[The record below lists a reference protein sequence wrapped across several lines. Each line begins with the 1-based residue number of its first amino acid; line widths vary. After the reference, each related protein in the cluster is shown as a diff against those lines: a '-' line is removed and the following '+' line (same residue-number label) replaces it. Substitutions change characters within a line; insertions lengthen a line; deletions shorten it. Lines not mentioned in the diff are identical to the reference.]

1 MDSMESEAEVKRRKR
16 EEHMR
21 LLQERRQLLQKQERE
36 QQERQDRKL
45 AQELAFR
52 DVQKAGRL
60 PDPRCI
66 MKPFNPNVISR
77 GAPVGLGFSGK
88 GSDIPGER
96 DAFSE
101 LNSYRG
107 SCASS
112 LANDDVLDTS
122 KMTSGC
128 SGDIRVQEWSEKK
141 KIICS
146 IRNLLCTVCKLM

>member
-1 MDSMESEAEVKRRKR
+1 MEGEAEVKRRKR

-21 LLQERRQLLQKQERE
+21 LLQERRQLLKKQERE

-52 DVQKAGRL
+52 DVQKAGIL

-66 MKPFNPNVISR
+66 MKPFNPKVISR
-77 GAPVGLGFSGK
+77 GAPVGRGFSGK
-88 GSDIPGER
+88 GTDVPGER
-96 DAFSE
+96 DAFSG

-112 LANDDVLDTS
+112 LANNDDVMDTS

-128 SGDIRVQEWSEKK
+128 SGDIRVQE
-141 KIICS
+141 
-146 IRNLLCTVCKLM
+146 

>member
-1 MDSMESEAEVKRRKR
+1 
-16 EEHMR
+16 MR

-45 AQELAFR
+45 AQELVFR
-52 DVQKAGRL
+52 DVQKKAGL
-60 PDPRCI
+60 KLVPDPRCI

-77 GAPVGLGFSGK
+77 GAPVRLGFSGK
-88 GSDIPGER
+88 GSDIPGEH
-96 DAFSE
+96 DAFSG

-112 LANDDVLDTS
+112 LANSDDVLDTS

-128 SGDIRVQEWSEKK
+128 SGDIRVQE
-141 KIICS
+141 
-146 IRNLLCTVCKLM
+146 

>member
-1 MDSMESEAEVKRRKR
+1 MESEAEVKRRKR

-66 MKPFNPNVISR
+66 MKPFNPNVIFTLPSFY
-77 GAPVGLGFSGK
+77 FSFALHAVNGQAAI
-88 GSDIPGER
+88 G
-96 DAFSE
+96 
-101 LNSYRG
+101 
-107 SCASS
+107 
-112 LANDDVLDTS
+112 
-122 KMTSGC
+122 
-128 SGDIRVQEWSEKK
+128 
-141 KIICS
+141 
-146 IRNLLCTVCKLM
+146 